1 MEGDIILTNIEC
13 VKCKSVEFFQADGF
27 YVCTYCRSKYRPEQL
42 RGSSGAKGAGVAKTS
57 TIEIDEDIL
66 RLLEKIKKEPWDARK
81 YANMI
86 LDIDPTNEEALQI
99 LN

>member
-1 MEGDIILTNIEC
+1 MINIEC
-13 VKCKSVEFFQADGF
+13 LKCKSVEFSQADGF

-42 RGSSGAKGAGVAKTS
+42 RGSSSAKGAGGAKTS
-57 TIEIDEDIL
+57 AIEIDEDIL
-66 RLLEKIKKEPWDARK
+66 RLLEKIKKEPWDAKRF
-81 YANMI
+81 ANMI